1 MNGHVV
7 RREGKRAVRWQTMYY
22 VDKAHGG
29 PRWKSAGTFAL
40 KREAEAALTKVLDA
54 YLAGTYRE
62 ASKLTV
68 DVMARRWLTQHV
80 AQLRPNSRRN
90 YAQVCAHFILPAFG
104 ERIAEDVTPADVAAW
119 LARMLAGGR
128 RDGLGGMAPK
138 YVRQVR
144 FVLRA
149 AYAWSVKLGE
159 LVRNPVDA
167 APGPPAS
174 RREFDPPTIERMQV
188 AMEALEGTRYHVPMA
203 LAAATG
209 MRRGEVLGLSWR
221 EVDMAATALHV
232 RRQLT
237 ETPEGMVLSML
248 KTQAARRD
256 LYLPPFLVATLK
268 AEQARQQA
276 KAQIAGQAWSADA
289 FVCPTRD
296 GGPIPPDKFSRG
308 FTGALKR
315 RGLSPFRFHDLRH
328 AFATELLE
336 AGERADVVSR
346 LLGHASVAITLGVYA
361 HVRPGVTEEAA
372 ARYGQRFELPEP
384 PADEPA
390 GEPDEGASRDS
401 RTQTASKS
409 AEVLDLGEARRQRRP
424 A

>member
-1 MNGHVV
+1 MNGHTV
-7 RREGKRAVRWQTMYY
+7 RREGKRGVRWQALYY

-40 KREAEAALTKVLDA
+40 KREAEAALTKILDA

-68 DVMARRWLTQHV
+68 DVMVEHWLTHHV
-80 AQLRPNSRRN
+80 AQLRSNSRRN
-90 YAQVCAHFILPAFG
+90 YAQVCEHFVLPEFG
-104 ERIAEDVTPADVAAW
+104 GRVAEDVTPADVATW
-119 LARMLAGGR
+119 LAQMLSSGR

-159 LVRNPVDA
+159 LARNPVDA
-167 APGPPAS
+167 APGPPVP
-174 RREFDPPTIERMQV
+174 RREFDPPTIGRMQA
-188 AMEALEGTRYHVPMA
+188 AMAALEGTRYHVAMVI
-203 LAAATG
+203 AAATG

-221 EVDMAATALHV
+221 HVDTASAVVHV

-237 ETPEGMVLSML
+237 ETPEGVVLAAL
-248 KTQAARRD
+248 KTKAARRD
-256 LYLPPFLVATLK
+256 LYLPPFLLATLK
-268 AEQARQQA
+268 AEMERQQA
-276 KAQIAGQAWSADA
+276 RAQIAGPKWSPDA
-289 FVCPTRD
+289 FVCQAQG

-315 RGLSPFRFHDLRH
+315 RGLAPFRFHDLRH

-384 PADEPA
+384 PA

-401 RTQTASKS
+401 RKQTECKS
-409 AEVLDLGEARRQRRP
+409 AEVLDLGEARRRKRP

>member
-7 RREGKRAVRWQTMYY
+7 RREGKRAVRWQAMYY

-29 PRWKSAGTFAL
+29 PRWKSAGTYAL

-54 YLAGTYRE
+54 YLAGAYRE
-62 ASKLTV
+62 ASRLTV
-68 DVMARRWLTQHV
+68 DVMVERWLTQHV
-80 AQLRPNSRRN
+80 AQLRPLSRKN
-90 YAQVCAHFILPAFG
+90 YAQICEHHVLPAFG
-104 ERIAEDVTPADVAAW
+104 DRVAEDVTPADVAAW
-119 LARMLAGGR
+119 LAQMLREGR

-149 AYAWSVKLGE
+149 AYAWSVGLGE
-159 LVRNPVDA
+159 IVRNPVDA
-167 APGPPAS
+167 APGPPVP
-174 RREFDPPTIERMQV
+174 RREFDPPTVKRMQA
-188 AMEALEGTRYHVPMA
+188 AMEALAGTRYHVPMA

-221 EVDMAATALHV
+221 HVDLVATTVHV
-232 RRQLT
+232 RRQLID
-237 ETPEGMVLSML
+237 TPEGTALTAL
-248 KTQAARRD
+248 KTKAALGD
-256 LYLPPFLVATLK
+256 LYLPPFVTAVLK
-268 AEQARQQA
+268 AEMERQQA
-276 KAQIAGQAWSADA
+276 KAQIAGQAWSVDA
-289 FVCPTRD
+289 FVCPNHD
-296 GGPIPPDKFSRG
+296 GGPIPPDGFSRG

-315 RGLSPFRFHDLRH
+315 RGLQPFRFHDIRH

-336 AGERADVVSR
+336 AGVRADVVSR
-346 LLGHASVAITLGVYA
+346 LLRHASVAITLGVYA
-361 HVRPGVTEEAA
+361 HVRPGVAEDAA

-384 PADEPA
+384 PAGDPQSEDEKVRN
-390 GEPDEGASRDS
+390 DDS

-409 AEVLDLGEARRQRRP
+409 APVLDLGEARRRKRP

>member
-7 RREGKRAVRWQTMYY
+7 RREGKRAVRWQALYY

-40 KREAEAALTKVLDA
+40 KREAEAALTKILDA

-68 DVMARRWLTQHV
+68 DAMVQRWLTQHV
-80 AQLRPNSRRN
+80 AQLRPLSRKN
-90 YAQVCAHFILPAFG
+90 YAMICEHHILPAFSG
-104 ERIAEDVTPADVAAW
+104 RVAEDVTPADVAAW
-119 LARMLAGGR
+119 LARMLASGR

-149 AYAWSVKLGE
+149 AYAWSVGLGE

-167 APGPPAS
+167 APGPPVP
-174 RREFDPPTIERMQV
+174 RREFDPPTVKRMQA
-188 AMEALEGTRYHVPMA
+188 AMAALEGTRYHVPMA

-221 EVDMAATALHV
+221 QVDMASAIVHV
-232 RRQLT
+232 RRQLID
-237 ETPEGMVLSML
+237 TPEGVALTTL
-248 KTQAARRD
+248 KTKAARRD

-268 AEQARQQA
+268 AETCRQQA
-276 KAQIAGQAWSADA
+276 KAQIAGQAWSSDA
-289 FVCPTRD
+289 FVCPNLD
-296 GGPIPPDKFSRG
+296 GGPIPPDGFSRG
-308 FTGALKR
+308 FTGILRR
-315 RGLSPFRFHDLRH
+315 RGLAAFHFHDLRH

-384 PADEPA
+384 PA
-390 GEPDEGASRDS
+390 GEPDEGASDES
-401 RTQTASKS
+401 RAQMGSKS
-409 AEVLDLGEARRQRRP
+409 APVLDLGEARRRKRP